1 MRTSCMVR
9 AGWTGFSRHNFE
21 VIMTKRLIAV
31 AIGIAVVV
39 AAAATAEA
47 KHRHKKS
54 YVRAS
59 YSHHHR
65 HHHHR
70 YAHRTLR
77 AYASSGAGTSRSCL
91 TPAAK
96 NLLARIEAKFGRVQ
110 IVSTCRPGAVIAGS
124 GHPSM
129 HRYGMAIDFK
139 TSQKAAVVRWLA
151 ANNSGGTMT
160 YANSD
165 HIHADVGRYH
175 FVSLAGQRHHRVA
188 STSRHRVASVSR
200 RNADLAWGSGYSDGG
215 SRASRRSG
223 RHATRAISRSGVHSV
238 L

>member
-1 MRTSCMVR
+1 
-9 AGWTGFSRHNFE
+9 
-21 VIMTKRLIAV
+21 MTKRLIAV
-31 AIGIAVVV
+31 AIGLAFVMS
-39 AAAATAEA
+39 AATAEA
-47 KHRHKKS
+47 KHRYKKS
-54 YVRAS
+54 HYRAAHS
-59 YSHHHR
+59 HHR

-77 AYASSGAGTSRSCL
+77 GYAKSGATADRGCL

-96 NLLARIEAKFGRVQ
+96 SLLARIEAKFGRVQ
-110 IVSTCRPGAVIAGS
+110 IVSTCRPGAVIAGT

-139 TSQKAAVVRWLA
+139 TSRKAEVVRWLA

-175 FVSLAGQRHHRVA
+175 FVSLAGHRTRVA
-188 STSRHRVASVSR
+188 SASRRS
-200 RNADLAWGSGYSDGG
+200 RNADLNSDLAGGSGYSDG
-215 SRASRRSG
+215 ASKSSHRVARRTVRHHGG
-223 RHATRAISRSGVHSV
+223 RHAGRSAPRGLHSV

>member
-1 MRTSCMVR
+1 MVR
-9 AGWTGFSRHNFE
+9 QGRTGFSRHNFE

-31 AIGIAVVV
+31 AIGIAVV
-39 AAAATAEA
+39 AAGVATAEA

-54 YVRAS
+54 HVKAS
-59 YSHHHR
+59 YS

-77 AYASSGAGTSRSCL
+77 GYASSGASTSRNCL

-110 IVSTCRPGAVIAGS
+110 IVSTCRPGAIIAGTS
-124 GHPSM
+124 HPSM

-151 ANNSGGTMT
+151 ANNTGGTMT
-160 YANSD
+160 YSNSD
-165 HIHADVGRYH
+165 HVHADVGRYH
-175 FVSLAGQRHHRVA
+175 FVSLAGQRHTRVA
-188 STSRHRVASVSR
+188 STSRHRVAGVSH
-200 RNADLAWGSGYSDGG
+200 RNADLAGGSGYSDGA
-215 SRASRRSG
+215 SRVTRRSG